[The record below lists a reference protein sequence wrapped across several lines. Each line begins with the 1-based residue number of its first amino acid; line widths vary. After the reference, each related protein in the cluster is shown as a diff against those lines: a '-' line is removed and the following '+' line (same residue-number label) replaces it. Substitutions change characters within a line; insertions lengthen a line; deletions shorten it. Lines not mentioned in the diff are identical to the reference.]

1 MVFNGWLLLWETF
14 YRQNHET
21 GWETLKHIILDTD
34 PGVDDALAF
43 LLAFA
48 SPELKV
54 EAVTTVAGN
63 ISHEKGHRNAKQLLE
78 FLGRTDVP
86 VCRGAETPMMG
97 RLRHAEGVHGETGLG
112 GASLPD
118 PRMKSDHRSAVQ
130 MIHEKAGELDGELT
144 LVAVGPLTNVA
155 AALIADPALPTK
167 VNGLVMMGGAYGLT
181 PYGHGNVSPV
191 AEFNVWHDPEAA
203 KIVFNSGIPMV
214 CAGLDTTTH
223 PDYRMSVETFREIE
237 AMETRRSRLVADLCR
252 DIVERFEGF
261 NLHDPMAVAYLADP
275 TIFKTRRCKVNVET
289 CGELTRGMTVV
300 ERRHGRIVEADTEII
315 VEVDAERFHRLI
327 MERVIEGHD
336 G

>member
-1 MVFNGWLLLWETF
+1 M
-14 YRQNHET
+14 
-21 GWETLKHIILDTD
+21 KHIILDTD

-43 LLAFA
+43 LLAFS

-63 ISHEKGHRNAKQLLE
+63 VSHEKGHRNAKQLLE

-86 VCRGAETPMMG
+86 VCGGAARPLVRG
-97 RLRHAEGVHGETGLG
+97 LRHAEGVHGETGLG
-112 GASLPD
+112 GASLPE
-118 PRMKSDHRSAVQ
+118 PRMKTDHRSAAQV
-130 MIHEKAGELDGELT
+130 IHQKAEELDGELT

-155 AALIADPALPTK
+155 AALVGDPELPSK
-167 VNGLVMMGGAYGLT
+167 VNGLVMMGGAYGFT

-191 AEFNVWHDPEAA
+191 AEFNVWHDPDAA

-223 PDYRMSVETFREIE
+223 PDYRMSVETFNEIE
-237 AMETRRSRLVADLCR
+237 AMNTRRSRLVADLCR
-252 DIVERFEGF
+252 GVVERFDRF
-261 NLHDPMAVAYLADP
+261 NLHDPMAVAYVVAP
-275 TIFKTRRCKVNVET
+275 TVFKTRRCRVDVET

-300 ERRHGRIVEADTEII
+300 ERRHGKIVEANAGVI
-315 VEVDAERFHRLI
+315 VEADAERFHRLI
-327 MERVIEGHD
+327 MERVAAGFA